1 MLDDPRNM
9 RMRRFRRKIGRHPD
23 SQTRLSRGIMQHDY
37 QYAHSCWP
45 PPPHDRSLAEG
56 VPESARRMNR
66 DAQRRAAADA
76 AATLVENDMVVGL
89 GTGSTAAHFIDALIR
104 RVRDENLRI
113 TAIPTSLR
121 SDRQAREGGIQMTSF
136 ATVQQIDLTVDGADQ
151 ILRGSLDLV
160 KGLGGALLRDKI
172 VAAASKRLVIIADSS
187 KLVDKLGGKIPVPVE
202 VAKFGWE
209 STAARIA
216 QLGCTPVRR
225 WPKES
230 EQPFQTDGG
239 NYILDC
245 TFGSLA
251 DPAGLEIALS
261 HTIGVVECG
270 LFIGMAD
277 MAFVAGSNGVEKLI
291 RVK

>member
-1 MLDDPRNM
+1 
-9 RMRRFRRKIGRHPD
+9 
-23 SQTRLSRGIMQHDY
+23 
-37 QYAHSCWP
+37 
-45 PPPHDRSLAEG
+45 
-56 VPESARRMNR
+56 MNR

-89 GTGSTAAHFIDALIR
+89 GTGSTAAYFIDALILR
-104 RVRDENLRI
+104 IREENLRI

-121 SDRQAREGGIQMTSF
+121 SDRQAREGGIQIASF

-160 KGLGGALLRDKI
+160 KGLGGALLREKI
-172 VAAASKRLVIIADSS
+172 VAAASKRLVIIADAS

-202 VAKFGWE
+202 VVKFGWE
-209 STAARIA
+209 STAARIEK
-216 QLGCTPVRR
+216 LGATPVRR
-225 WPKES
+225 WPKEN

-251 DPAGLEIALS
+251 DPAALERELS
-261 HTIGVVECG
+261 HTIGVVESG

-277 MAFVAGSNGVEKLI
+277 TAFVAGLNGVEKLS
-291 RVK
+291 RVR

>member
-1 MLDDPRNM
+1 
-9 RMRRFRRKIGRHPD
+9 
-23 SQTRLSRGIMQHDY
+23 
-37 QYAHSCWP
+37 
-45 PPPHDRSLAEG
+45 
-56 VPESARRMNR
+56 MNR

-89 GTGSTAAHFIDALIR
+89 GTGSTAAYFIDALILR
-104 RVRDENLRI
+104 IREENLRI

-121 SDRQAREGGIQMTSF
+121 SDRQAREGGIQIASF

-160 KGLGGALLRDKI
+160 KGLGGALLREKI
-172 VAAASKRLVIIADSS
+172 VAAASKRLVIIADAS

-202 VAKFGWE
+202 VVKFGWE
-209 STAARIA
+209 STAARIEK
-216 QLGCTPVRR
+216 LGAAPLRR
-225 WPKES
+225 WPKEN

-251 DPAGLEIALS
+251 DPAALERELS
-261 HTIGVVECG
+261 HTIGVVESG

-277 MAFVAGSNGVEKLI
+277 TAFVAGLNGVEKLS
-291 RVK
+291 RVR

>member
-1 MLDDPRNM
+1 
-9 RMRRFRRKIGRHPD
+9 
-23 SQTRLSRGIMQHDY
+23 
-37 QYAHSCWP
+37 
-45 PPPHDRSLAEG
+45 
-56 VPESARRMNR
+56 MNR

-89 GTGSTAAHFIDALIR
+89 GTGSTAAYFIDALILR
-104 RVRDENLRI
+104 IREENLRI

-121 SDRQAREGGIQMTSF
+121 SDRQAREGGIQIASF

-160 KGLGGALLRDKI
+160 KGLGGALLREKI
-172 VAAASKRLVIIADSS
+172 VAAASKRLVIIADAS

-202 VAKFGWE
+202 VVKFGWE
-209 STAARIA
+209 STAARIEK
-216 QLGCTPVRR
+216 LGATPVRR

-251 DPAGLEIALS
+251 DPAALERELS
-261 HTIGVVECG
+261 HTIGVVESG

-277 MAFVAGSNGVEKLI
+277 TAFVAGLNGVEKLS
-291 RVK
+291 RVR